1 MPAGLADRARLQ
13 SRNSASSPEREVS
26 KEPCPIG
33 HLRTES
39 RGSGR
44 PCWPKGAEVIS
55 YGPVNALNAQVKDGS
70 ETMTSVAQILRGKGH
85 QVWSVSPSTLVYQAL
100 KLMAE
105 KDVGALLVL
114 EGDELK
120 GIFSERDY
128 ARKVIL
134 AGKSSREIA
143 VKEIMSSEVIT
154 VAPQKTV
161 EECMALMTDNRV
173 RHLPVVE
180 GGRVVG
186 V

>member
-1 MPAGLADRARLQ
+1 
-13 SRNSASSPEREVS
+13 
-26 KEPCPIG
+26 
-33 HLRTES
+33 
-39 RGSGR
+39 
-44 PCWPKGAEVIS
+44 
-55 YGPVNALNAQVKDGS
+55 
-70 ETMTSVAQILRGKGH
+70 MTSVAQILRGKGH

-143 VKEIMSSEVIT
+143 VKEIMSSDVIT
-154 VAPQKTV
+154 VRPQQSV
-161 EECMALMTDNRV
+161 EDCMALMTDKRI
-173 RHLPVVE
+173 RHLPVVD
-180 GGRVVG
+180 GDRLVG
-186 V
+186 VISIGDAVREIISERELRIEQLQSYITSGG